1 MIRVY
6 KSPNIPASLTSTSSY
21 DGEDV
26 KLQLLEDQHGKCYI
40 CERCRDT
47 DFEIEHYKSQN
58 KHPEFIQD
66 WSNLFM
72 GCRYCNGKKSN
83 YYDDILNPRNC
94 NIEEEIEQRIDF
106 SSKKAIFNS
115 HVNDKEHVNTA
126 ELLSKVYN
134 GSKSVRSI
142 KEERFFEKAISIINN
157 FLDLVYLYLKSP
169 STETENAIK
178 EELSIEKELLGFK
191 YWIIHKNPTLNA
203 KFANDMVWNRKN
215 QNGTI
220 RVSK

>member
-1 MIRVY
+1 M
-6 KSPNIPASLTSTSSY
+6 
-21 DGEDV
+21 
-26 KLQLLEDQHGKCYI
+26 
-40 CERCRDT
+40 
-47 DFEIEHYKSQN
+47 
-58 KHPEFIQD
+58 
-66 WSNLFM
+66 
-72 GCRYCNGKKSN
+72 
-83 YYDDILNPRNC
+83 LN
-94 NIEEEIEQRIDF
+94 
-106 SSKKAIFNS
+106 
-115 HVNDKEHVNTA
+115 
-126 ELLSKVYN
+126 KVYN

-142 KEERFFEKAISIINN
+142 KEERFFEKAISIINK